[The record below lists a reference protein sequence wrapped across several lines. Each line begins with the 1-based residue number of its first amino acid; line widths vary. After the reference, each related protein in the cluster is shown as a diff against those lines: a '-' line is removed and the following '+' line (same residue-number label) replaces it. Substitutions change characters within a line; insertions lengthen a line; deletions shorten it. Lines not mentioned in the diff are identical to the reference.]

1 MKECKR
7 LSELIADARG
17 PSIEVDEMMR
27 GVDDTVNSGVPDH
40 TVGKDLINL
49 SPGEVLRR

>member
-1 MKECKR
+1 MEESKR
-7 LSELIADARG
+7 LSEVIADAKG
-17 PSIEVDEMMR
+17 PSIEVDN
-27 GVDDTVNSGVPDH
+27 TVNSAVPDH